1 MSKVKIIILAAIIL
15 AVGAIFLTSRQN
27 SPSAPS
33 NPNAVATV
41 NGEELSRSEYDLRY
55 AELSSMYEGQEVDE
69 DALSE
74 QILTQMIS
82 ERLLLQ
88 EASAKGISVPQEEID
103 AQFQMLDDQFETD
116 EEFDTA
122 LQDENLTRDQLRI
135 NIHNQMT
142 IEKYIDQVTA
152 DKDITVTDE
161 EVVAAFEESVA
172 GMENGPTLEEV
183 RGQVE
188 DQVRN
193 QKITEIMLQ
202 VIEELRNK
210 ADIQIFI

>member
-1 MSKVKIIILAAIIL
+1 MTKVKIIILAAIII

-27 SPSAPS
+27 SVSTPS

-41 NGEELSRSEYDLRY
+41 NGEELLRSEYDLRY

-69 DALSE
+69 EALSE

-88 EASAKGISVPQEEID
+88 EASAKGISIPQEEID
-103 AQFQMLDDQFETD
+103 AQFQMLDDKFETD

-122 LQDENLTRDQLRI
+122 LKDENLTRDQLRI

-142 IEKYIDQVTA
+142 IEKYIDEVTA
-152 DKDITVTDE
+152 DQDITVTDE

-188 DQVRN
+188 DQVRD